1 VDALYGSAHGSP
13 RQSFDQIYRSSY
25 NEITALP
32 YSDPVIIGEYA
43 SHTGPGDKAQWI
55 NDMRASV
62 ESGAYPRLKV
72 LNWFNQNRD
81 NATWQVNS
89 SQGVLDVYKAFVA
102 DRYF

>member
-1 VDALYGSAHGSP
+1 
-13 RQSFDQIYRSSY
+13 
-25 NEITALP
+25 
-32 YSDPVIIGEYA
+32 
-43 SHTGPGDKAQWI
+43 
-55 NDMRASV
+55 MRASV
-62 ESGAYPRLKV
+62 ESGAYPRLKA